1 MNAKSCAKTANS
13 NLPSSSRLILGG
25 AFLSRCL
32 WKGWRKLAFL
42 SAKPG
47 SCKHSLQWKGNVM
60 SKSQRFLL
68 CAVLAAAGTVPAVP
82 LTAQVE
88 APPDQFSDRQA
99 AQRAVTKLKDQ
110 IAARRQELEGYYAAL
125 HRQLDAVE
133 QAREL
138 AAGSGAMGDVAG
150 MYIEAYRQ
158 EQR

>member
-1 MNAKSCAKTANS
+1 
-13 NLPSSSRLILGG
+13 
-25 AFLSRCL
+25 
-32 WKGWRKLAFL
+32 
-42 SAKPG
+42 
-47 SCKHSLQWKGNVM
+47 M

-110 IAARRQELEGYYAAL
+110 IAARRHELQGYYAAL

-138 AAGSGAMGDVAG
+138 AAGSGAMGDAAS
-150 MYIEAYRQ
+150 MYIDAYLK
-158 EQR
+158 EQRKLETLTSELDTRISIAKAAIGALESQVGRTAPASPAGSGRHGT